1 MQFNFDD
8 KTENFLKLILKNAP
22 KHNIRVF
29 FVGGVVRDNL
39 LGIENNDIDIL
50 IEGNAV
56 EFCSNIP
63 ELTIKSV
70 HKEFYTVK
78 VLYDGLIFDIASTR
92 VESYPH
98 SGCLP
103 VVKKVGVP
111 IQEDVKRRDFTI
123 NSLYCELKLVSDN
136 IEYILIDLVKG
147 VNDLNKKVLRVLHA
161 NSYIDDPTRI
171 LRGVGF
177 KYRFNVDFSDN
188 DKILID
194 NYLKNIVR
202 ENMSISRIEC
212 VFKKIFALESG
223 YDIFVEIIEKKYYKI
238 LFDYDLSFD
247 YLIIENILNNL
258 ELNRDD
264 ISEFLF
270 LLMKNPSQEKQEFNS
285 LIELIKYFSK
295 FNKENLAYYLYKT
308 QDTKNVYKF
317 IKAKD
322 IHIFLNG
329 NDLIQ
334 LGYKKGKIFSEIF
347 NALIEYKLENPLKL
361 LSKDDESEFVL
372 KNFPKD

>member
-8 KTENFLKLILKNAP
+8 KTENFLKLILKNAL

-29 FVGGVVRDNL
+29 FVGGAVRDNL

-56 EFCSNIP
+56 ELCANIS
-63 ELTIKSV
+63 ELKIKSV

-78 VLYDGLIFDIASTR
+78 VLYDGLIFDVASTR

-111 IQEDVKRRDFTI
+111 IIEDVKRRDFTI

-136 IEYILIDLVKG
+136 IEYILIDLVEG

-177 KYRFNVDFSDN
+177 KYRFNVNFSDN

-238 LFDYDLSFD
+238 LFDYELSFD
-247 YLIIENILNNL
+247 YFRIKNIIYNLKLNKKQ
-258 ELNRDD
+258 

-270 LLMKNPSQEKQEFNS
+270 LLIKNACQEKPKFNS
-285 LIELIKYFSK
+285 LTELIKYFSK
-295 FNKENLAYYLYKT
+295 FNNSKLAYYLYKT
-308 QDTKNVYKF
+308 QDMNNVCKF
-317 IKAKD
+317 LKAKD
-322 IHIFLNG
+322 VHIFLNG
-329 NDLIQ
+329 NDLIE

-347 NALIEYKLENPLKL
+347 NTLIEKKLENPSKF
-361 LSKDDESEFVL
+361 LSKEDERKFILE
-372 KNFPKD
+372 NFPKD

>member
-8 KTENFLKLILKNAP
+8 KTENFLKLILKNAL

-92 VESYPH
+92 VEFYPY

-177 KYRFNVDFSDN
+177 KYRFNVNFSDN

-238 LFDYDLSFD
+238 LFDYELSFD
-247 YLIIENILNNL
+247 YFRIKNIIYNLKLNKKQ
-258 ELNRDD
+258 

-270 LLMKNPSQEKQEFNS
+270 LLIKNACQEKPKFNS
-285 LIELIKYFSK
+285 LTELIKYFSK
-295 FNKENLAYYLYKT
+295 FNNSKLAYYLYKT
-308 QDTKNVYKF
+308 QDMNNVCKF
-317 IKAKD
+317 LKAKD
-322 IHIFLNG
+322 VHIFLNG
-329 NDLIQ
+329 NDLIE

-347 NALIEYKLENPLKL
+347 NTLIEKKLENPSKF
-361 LSKDDESEFVL
+361 LSKEDERKFILE
-372 KNFPKD
+372 NFPKD